1 MAATLESFFSLA
13 QRGTDVRT
21 EVRAGVTTFLTM
33 AYIAFVNP
41 QILSEA
47 GMPFDAVFVATC
59 LSAAF
64 STLVMGLYANY
75 PIALAPGMGLNAFFA
90 YGVVLGLGHTWEVAL
105 GAVFVSGVLFLILS
119 ILPVRRWI
127 LEAIPQG
134 LKLAI
139 VAGIGLLLGVIALR
153 NAGIIQASEATLVT
167 AGELMTPGPVL
178 SLLGFCTIVALSAR
192 RVPGAGDHRDA
203 GCRRCRPRAR
213 CL

>member
-75 PIALAPGMGLNAFFA
+75 PIALAPGTGLNTFFA
-90 YGVVLGLGHTWEVAL
+90 YGVILGLGHTREGSVTSRRGTGML
-105 GAVFVSGVLFLILS
+105 LDVSCCLS
-119 ILPVRRWI
+119 MNCQRPRVERSGSKAAILP
-127 LEAIPQG
+127 
-134 LKLAI
+134 
-139 VAGIGLLLGVIALR
+139 
-153 NAGIIQASEATLVT
+153 
-167 AGELMTPGPVL
+167 
-178 SLLGFCTIVALSAR
+178 
-192 RVPGAGDHRDA
+192 GA
-203 GCRRCRPRAR
+203 
-213 CL
+213 